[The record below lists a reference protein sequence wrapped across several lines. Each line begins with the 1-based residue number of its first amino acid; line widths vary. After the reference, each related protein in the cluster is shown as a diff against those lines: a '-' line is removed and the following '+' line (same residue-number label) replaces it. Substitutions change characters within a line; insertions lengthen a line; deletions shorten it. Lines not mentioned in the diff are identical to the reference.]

1 LSHILIVLAVVA
13 FLFRKPLGRIL
24 AKQFPDRDKRRRVA
38 GTIILAFVL
47 VIAVRLVALLWK

>member
-1 LSHILIVLAVVA
+1 MSHILIVLAVVA